1 MALEGLKGLF
11 QEDELAVAR
20 GSDVTL
26 GDYILDL
33 PKGVVKGGSQA
44 IQGLLQLGALP
55 VDYLADTNLLSNI
68 ENLFEKITP
77 DTKTAIGDITSV
89 LTQFGVPAG
98 AALKIAGGIS
108 KLKNVSQMTKLSSPN
123 LSTSAKGVE
132 LVKRAGYF
140 GTIGGITDFAV
151 STPGTISTLSEDL
164 GLIEKTDLE
173 GLEGRERAAEVLKS
187 KVKFGAEGTVLG
199 AGVTLLPI
207 AGTLGFKYGI
217 VPGAQA
223 VGYVG
228 DKVLRAVNYPVQKG
242 IETLVGSGETSILQK
257 TFKSILEEGG
267 LIDKGL
273 KKIGIDDSEWRYI
286 PVEGGFMSEV
296 KRGLTRIQDQFT
308 SPGPVRPEVKQIQ
321 IDFNNKLA
329 AEQKTLTDIGTKLE
343 NNYKDIVNNFKIN
356 LFDKGESK
364 LIIQHESNK
373 INDYLKATDDNTK
386 KEILNTINK
395 EVRNDVIKLDKL
407 VVSSQE
413 RYNKF
418 IKDVDFK
425 GAQALDYNTYVNQR
439 LAAFNNE
446 RFKYNPLL
454 ETKAVEF
461 FKKRYET
468 GILRDQAIS
477 MTQKQLGEKIKPTQE
492 VFKNTLEKN
501 IDKLAKNEMLE
512 IKSLAIQANRN
523 PSTIFKGVSERVLGK
538 EAVKEGQE
546 LPDVIRKLFS
556 VEDAAL
562 GAKIK
567 DPITGKMIIKDI
579 ETTDFVNAA
588 VDTVI
593 EQSKQIY
600 GRRAFDSF
608 LEIGKDSFNKPG
620 FIFTKED
627 LIRKG
632 LLNNPRLFNNLK
644 NIASR
649 ETRKLDLSELATTS
663 DLFNGQYFAAPEIA
677 DALIGAKEITDSL
690 YSIPFYKS
698 FMTLKAGAQI
708 SKTIL
713 SPVTQIRN
721 FTTASVF
728 PLANGLI
735 GQNISFRDGFKL
747 VAEDIFAGA
756 KTDLEK
762 IGKIERLIERGVID
776 QNIQIQEM
784 KRVLDRA
791 RDGKISF
798 NKLMNTPIMK
808 KFTDIYQGA
817 DNVWKIYTDTAY
829 QGALRTA
836 FGNPDDIIRMANGSK
851 KEALETKF
859 FNDVKDW
866 YKTVAKEEF
875 NPINSLTGQR
885 KTVTEALEDISSYLT
900 VNTVPTYSKV
910 PKIIE
915 NIRNLPLGNF
925 IAFPAEILRT
935 TSNIISI
942 GARELTSTNPFIRQ
956 MGARRLVGVTTV
968 LGGLGT
974 VAQKTA
980 QYMTG
985 VNEDQM
991 NSFQRSFAP
1000 QYQKNSTLIPISAPD
1015 ANGNFKYYNF
1025 SYSNPYDSLVTP
1037 VNAILN
1043 SFSDG
1048 SLNKDSVDNI
1058 VMTSLFG
1065 GILGG
1070 DGRKG
1075 AITEFISP
1083 FVTESIGTERAVDVT
1098 LRGGKTQDGKTIFY
1112 PQDNAS
1118 VRIAKS
1124 LDHVIG
1130 GLTPGAVTSA
1140 QRVWQ
1145 GATGKFTDY
1154 GTRRDGTAEFAALL
1168 SGVRVDEAKPLASM
1182 PFIVTSF
1189 NDDKKNIRSKFAKD
1203 VYNAASSPESK
1214 LAAYKTY
1221 LIESFQSQR
1230 NMYNTLNDARNL
1242 GISKSKL
1249 SNLLEDRLTKVET
1262 DTLLNGR
1269 LKVPSYSKD
1278 AFEAL
1283 SERLKKE
1290 DPIAAVKIKR
1300 QNDALQSIFDSL
1312 YKRLERIKLDIPVD
1326 QLDNYIEDL
1335 LSPRVKTFRKEPV
1348 QGLIPTTGGQ
1358 TTAPVQLP
1366 TNITYSSNQQPTV
1379 VAEAPTLGQRYLT
1392 DAGILG
1398 PDYAYLQ
1405 QRKQGVV

>member
-123 LSTSAKGVE
+123 LTTSAKGVE

-187 KVKFGAEGTVLG
+187 KVKFGAEGTVIG

-308 SPGPVRPEVKQIQ
+308 SPGPVRPEVRQIQ

-329 AEQKTLTDIGTKLE
+329 AEAKTLTDIGTKLE

-373 INDYLKATDDNTK
+373 INDYIKATDDNTK

-407 VVSSQE
+407 VISSQE

-468 GILRDQAIS
+468 GPLRDQAIS

-492 VFKNTLEKN
+492 VFKNALNKN

-512 IKSLAIQANRN
+512 VKSLAIQANRN
-523 PSTIFKGVSERVLGK
+523 PSTIFKGISERVLGK

-663 DLFNGQYFAAPEIA
+663 ELFNGQYFAAPEIA

-713 SPVTQIRN
+713 SPVTQVRN

-1283 SERLKKE
+1283 NERLKKE
-1290 DPIAAVKIKR
+1290 DPIAAAKIKR
-1300 QNDALQSIFDSL
+1300 QNDALQSIFDGL
-1312 YKRLERIKLDIPVD
+1312 YKRLERIKLDISVD
-1326 QLDNYIEDL
+1326 ELDNYIEDL

-1366 TNITYSSNQQPTV
+1366 TNIASRPVAETV
-1379 VAEAPTLGQRYLT
+1379 VAQAPTLGQTYLA

-1398 PDYAYLQ
+1398 PDYALLQ
-1405 QRKQGVV
+1405 QRRQGQA

>member
-33 PKGVVKGGSQA
+33 PKGVGKGTSQA

-55 VDYLADTNLLSNI
+55 IDYLADTNLLSNI

-123 LSTSAKGVE
+123 LTTSAKGVE

-187 KVKFGAEGTVLG
+187 KVKFGAEGTVIG

-308 SPGPVRPEVKQIQ
+308 SPGPVRPEVRQIQ

-329 AEQKTLTDIGTKLE
+329 AEAKTLTDIGTKLE

-373 INDYLKATDDNTK
+373 INDYIKATDDNTK

-407 VVSSQE
+407 VISSQE

-468 GILRDQAIS
+468 GPLRDQAIS

-492 VFKNTLEKN
+492 VFKNALNKN

-512 IKSLAIQANRN
+512 VKSLAIQANRN
-523 PSTIFKGVSERVLGK
+523 PSTIFKGISERVLGK

-713 SPVTQIRN
+713 SPVTQVRN

-875 NPINSLTGQR
+875 NPINFLTGQR

-1283 SERLKKE
+1283 GERLKKE
-1290 DPIAAVKIKR
+1290 DPIAAAKIKR
-1300 QNDALQSIFDSL
+1300 QNDALQSIFDGL
-1312 YKRLERIKLDIPVD
+1312 YKRLERIKLDISVD
-1326 QLDNYIEDL
+1326 ELDNYIEDL

-1366 TNITYSSNQQPTV
+1366 TNIASRPVAETV
-1379 VAEAPTLGQRYLT
+1379 VAQAPTLGQTYLA

-1398 PDYAYLQ
+1398 PDYALLQ
-1405 QRKQGVV
+1405 QRRQGQA

>member
-123 LSTSAKGVE
+123 LTTSAKGVE

-395 EVRNDVIKLDKL
+395 EVRDDVIKLDKL
-407 VVSSQE
+407 VISSQE

-468 GILRDQAIS
+468 GVLRDQAIS

-492 VFKNTLEKN
+492 VFKNALEKN

-512 IKSLAIQANRN
+512 VKSLAIQANRN

-713 SPVTQIRN
+713 SPVTQVRN

-1290 DPIAAVKIKR
+1290 DPIAAAKIKR
-1300 QNDALQSIFDSL
+1300 QNDALQSIFDGL

-1366 TNITYSSNQQPTV
+1366 TNIASRPVAETV
-1379 VAEAPTLGQRYLT
+1379 VAQAPTLGQTYLA

-1398 PDYAYLQ
+1398 PDYALLQ
-1405 QRKQGVV
+1405 QRRQGQA

>member
-11 QEDELAVAR
+11 QEDELAKAR

-33 PKGVVKGGSQA
+33 PKGVGKGTSQA

-55 VDYLADTNLLSNI
+55 IDYLADTNLLSNI

-123 LSTSAKGVE
+123 LTTSAKGVE
-132 LVKRAGYF
+132 LIKRAGYF

-164 GLIEKTDLE
+164 GLIDKTDLE
-173 GLEGRERAAEVLKS
+173 GLEGRERAAEILKS
-187 KVKFGAEGTVLG
+187 KVKFGTEGTVLG

-217 VPGAQA
+217 VPGAKA

-228 DKVLRAVNYPVQKG
+228 DKVLRAVNFPVQKG
-242 IETLVGSGETSILQK
+242 IEALVGSGETSVLQK
-257 TFKSILEEGG
+257 TFKSLLEEGG

-273 KKIGIDDSEWRYI
+273 KKVGIDDSEWRYV

-308 SPGPVRPEVKQIQ
+308 SAGPVKPEVKQIQ

-329 AEQKTLTDIGTKLE
+329 AEQKTLADLGTKLE

-356 LFDKGESK
+356 LFDNGESK
-364 LIIQHESNK
+364 LMIQHESNK
-373 INDYLKATDDNTK
+373 INDYLKATDDNAK
-386 KEILNTINK
+386 KEILGTINEK
-395 EVRNDVIKLDKL
+395 VRDDVIRLDKL
-407 VVSSQE
+407 VTSSQE

-418 IKDVDFK
+418 IKDIDFK
-425 GAQALDYNTYVNQR
+425 GAQALDYNTYVTQR
-439 LAAFNNE
+439 LGAFNNE

-468 GILRDQAIS
+468 GVLRDQAIS
-477 MTQKQLGEKIKPTQE
+477 MTQKQLGEKVKPTQE
-492 VFKNTLEKN
+492 AFKNALEKN

-512 IKSLAIQANRN
+512 VKSLAIQANRN
-523 PSTIFKGVSERVLGK
+523 PSTIFKGISERVLGK

-556 VEDAAL
+556 IEDAAL

-567 DPITGKMIIKDI
+567 DPITGKIITKDI

-600 GRRAFDSF
+600 GRRAFDTF
-608 LEIGKDSFNKPG
+608 LEMGKDSFNKPG

-632 LLNNPRLFNNLK
+632 LLNNPSTFNNLK
-644 NIASR
+644 NIANR

-663 DLFNGQYFAAPEIA
+663 ELFNGQYFAAPEIA
-677 DALIGAKEITDSL
+677 NALIGAKEITDSL
-690 YSIPFYKS
+690 YTIPFYKS
-698 FMTLKAGAQI
+698 FMGLKAGAQI

-713 SPVTQIRN
+713 SPVTQVRN

-836 FGNPDDIIRMANGSK
+836 FGNPDDIVRMANGSK

-875 NPINSLTGQR
+875 NPTNTLTGQR

-910 PKIIE
+910 PKIIQ

-968 LGGLGT
+968 LGGIGT

-1000 QYQKNSTLIPISAPD
+1000 QYQKNSTLIPISTPD

-1048 SLNKDSVDNI
+1048 RLNKDSVDTI
-1058 VMTSLFG
+1058 VMNSLFG

-1070 DGRKG
+1070 EGRKG
-1075 AITEFISP
+1075 AVTEFISP

-1098 LRGGKTQDGKTIFY
+1098 LRGGKTQDGKTVYY

-1124 LDHVIG
+1124 LDHVLG

-1168 SGVRVDEAKPLASM
+1168 SGVRIDEAKPLASM

-1189 NDDKKNIRSKFAKD
+1189 NDDKKNIRSKFAKEA
-1203 VYNAASSPESK
+1203 YSAASSPESK

-1249 SNLLEDRLTKVET
+1249 TNLLEDRLTKIET

-1283 SERLKKE
+1283 NERLKKE
-1290 DPIAAVKIKR
+1290 DPIAAARIKR

-1312 YKRLERIKLDIPVD
+1312 YKRLERVKLDIPVD

-1348 QGLIPTTGGQ
+1348 EGILPTTGGQ

-1366 TNITYSSNQQPTV
+1366 TNISYAPNQQPTV
-1379 VAEAPTLGQRYLT
+1379 VAQVPTLGQRYLA

-1398 PDYAYLQ
+1398 PDYALLQ
-1405 QRKQGVV
+1405 QRRQGVV

>member
-11 QEDELAVAR
+11 QEDELATAR

-33 PKGVVKGGSQA
+33 PKGVGKGTSQA

-55 VDYLADTNLLSNI
+55 IDYLADTNLLSNI

-77 DTKTAIGDITSV
+77 DTKTALGDITSV

-108 KLKNVSQMTKLSSPN
+108 KLKNVSQMTKLSSPS
-123 LSTSAKGVE
+123 LSTSAKGME

-173 GLEGRERAAEVLKS
+173 GLEGRERAAEILKS
-187 KVKFGAEGTVLG
+187 KVKFGAEGTVIG

-207 AGTLGFKYGI
+207 AGTLGFKYGLMATKPI
-217 VPGAQA
+217 T
-223 VGYVG
+223 YVG
-228 DKVLRAVNYPVQKG
+228 DKVLRAVNYPIQKG
-242 IETLVGSGETSILQK
+242 IETLVGKGETSLLQK
-257 TFKSILEEGG
+257 TFSSILEDGG

-273 KKIGIDDSEWRYI
+273 KKVGIDDSEWRYI

-296 KRGLTRIQDQFT
+296 KRGLTRIKDQFT
-308 SPGPVRPEVKQIQ
+308 SPGPVRPEIKQIQ

-329 AEQKTLTDIGTKLE
+329 AEQKQLADIGSKLE

-364 LIIQHESNK
+364 LIIQNESNK
-373 INDYLKATDDNTK
+373 INNYLKAEGDAK
-386 KEILNTINK
+386 KEILNTIHK
-395 EVRNDVIKLDKL
+395 DVKNDVIRLDKL
-407 VVSSQE
+407 VTSSQE

-418 IKDVDFK
+418 IKDIDFK
-425 GAQALDYNTYVNQR
+425 GAQALDYSTYVNQR

-461 FKKRYET
+461 FKKRYEK
-468 GILRDQAIS
+468 GIFRDQAIS
-477 MTQKQLGEKIKPTQE
+477 KTQKELGEKIKPSQE
-492 VFKNTLEKN
+492 IFKTTLEKN
-501 IDKLAKNEMLE
+501 IDILAKNEMLQ
-512 IKSLAIQANRN
+512 IKSLAIQSNRN
-523 PSTIFKGVSERVLGK
+523 PSTIFKGISERVLGK
-538 EAVKEGQE
+538 DAIKEGQQ

-556 VEDAAL
+556 IEDGAL

-567 DPITGKMIIKDI
+567 DPITGKMITKDI
-579 ETTDFVNAA
+579 ETTDYVNAA

-593 EQSKQIY
+593 EQSKQVY
-600 GRRAFDSF
+600 GRRAFDTF
-608 LEIGKDSFNKPG
+608 LEMGKDSANKSG
-620 FIFTKED
+620 FLFTQDD

-632 LLNNPRLFNNLK
+632 LLNNPKTFNNLK

-649 ETRKLDLSELATTS
+649 ETPVLDLSELATTS
-663 DLFNGQYFAAPEIA
+663 ELFNGQYYAAPEIA
-677 DALIGAKEITDSL
+677 NALIGAKEITDSL
-690 YSIPFYKS
+690 YNIPFYKS

-713 SPVTQIRN
+713 SPVTQVRN

-735 GQNISFRDGFKL
+735 GQNISFKDGFNL
-747 VAEDIFAGA
+747 VANDIFAGA
-756 KTDLEK
+756 KTDLDK
-762 IGKIERLIERGVID
+762 IGRIERLIERGVID
-776 QNIQIQEM
+776 QNVQIQEM

-808 KFTDIYQGA
+808 KFTDVYQGA

-836 FGNPDDIIRMANGSK
+836 FGNPDDIIKMANGTK
-851 KEALETKF
+851 KQALETKF
-859 FNDVKDW
+859 FNDINDW

-875 NPINSLTGQR
+875 NPFSSITGQR
-885 KTVTEALEDISSYLT
+885 KTVTEALEDVSAYLT

-968 LGGLGT
+968 LGGIGT

-991 NSFQRSFAP
+991 DSFQRSFAP

-1048 SLNKDSVDNI
+1048 TLNKDSVDTI
-1058 VMTSLFG
+1058 VMNSLFG
-1065 GILGG
+1065 GIIDGQ
-1070 DGRKG
+1070 GRKG

-1083 FVTESIGTERAVDVT
+1083 FVTESIGTETAVDVT
-1098 LRGGKTQDGKTIFY
+1098 LRRGRASNGKLVYY
-1112 PQDNAS
+1112 PQDSGS

-1124 LDHVIG
+1124 LNHVLG

-1140 QRVWQ
+1140 QRVWE

-1168 SGVRVDEAKPLASM
+1168 SGVRLDEAKPLASM

-1189 NDDKKNIRSKFAKD
+1189 NDDKKNIRSKFAAD
-1203 VYNAASSPESK
+1203 VYSASSSPESK

-1221 LIESFQSQR
+1221 LIESFKSQR
-1230 NMYNTLNDARNL
+1230 NIFNTLNDARNL
-1242 GISKSKL
+1242 GISKNKL
-1249 SNLLEDRLTKVET
+1249 SDLLEDRLTKVET

-1269 LKVPSYSKD
+1269 LKVPSYSKE
-1278 AFEAL
+1278 AFESL
-1283 SERLKKE
+1283 NERLKKE

-1300 QNDALQSIFDSL
+1300 QNDALQSIFDGL

-1335 LSPRVKTFRKEPV
+1335 LSPRVKTFRNE
-1348 QGLIPTTGGQ
+1348 PTTGLFP
-1358 TTAPVQLP
+1358 TTGARTVTPVQLP
-1366 TNITYSSNQQPTV
+1366 TNINYSTNQPPTI

-1392 DAGILG
+1392 NPAILG
-1398 PDYAYLQ
+1398 PDYAYLD
-1405 QRKQGVV
+1405 QRQKGVV

>member
-123 LSTSAKGVE
+123 LTTSAKGVE

-187 KVKFGAEGTVLG
+187 KVKFGAEGTVIG

-308 SPGPVRPEVKQIQ
+308 SAGPVKPEIKQIQ

-329 AEQKTLTDIGTKLE
+329 AEQKTLANIATNLE

-373 INDYLKATDDNTK
+373 INDYLKADGNAK

-395 EVRNDVIKLDKL
+395 EVRDDVIKLDKL
-407 VVSSQE
+407 VTSSQE

-468 GILRDQAIS
+468 GVLRDQAIS

-492 VFKNTLEKN
+492 VFKNALEKN

-512 IKSLAIQANRN
+512 VKSLAIQANRN

-608 LEIGKDSFNKPG
+608 LETGKDSFNKPG

-713 SPVTQIRN
+713 SPVTQVRN

-808 KFTDIYQGA
+808 KFTDVYQGA

-859 FNDVKDW
+859 FSDVKDW

-1366 TNITYSSNQQPTV
+1366 TNIASRPVAETV
-1379 VAEAPTLGQRYLT
+1379 VAQAPTLGQTYLA

-1398 PDYAYLQ
+1398 PDYALLQ
-1405 QRKQGVV
+1405 QRRQGQA